1 MIRCATRVRSC
12 RAYRPG
18 LYYESPSKK
27 ADNIIR
33 LADHPKFGWKKQ
45 PARLEHLEYL
55 QRKSEL
61 ERDDTERW
69 EVFDWNIDQ
78 EIYAFGHRIGV
89 EMTGE
94 LYTSIRWFDSDVY
107 LDQSDKI
114 ATIIKEYIL
123 DKTAAKSEMAAEEI
137 AAHLAR
143 VENVAKTAKAL
154 GFHNLLQI
162 KAPSD
167 ELIASAFSMFLSE
180 VDSAQLVRDLFTA
193 ELIGSHNIL
202 TLWPRA
208 WENAEQCLEEV
219 LNQSVEC
226 RLVKSVGINGP
237 MPTYVIAVF
246 DEEKN
251 FLARSIGESPYLAA
265 MDACRVALQTALNF
279 KP

>member
-1 MIRCATRVRSC
+1 M
-12 RAYRPG
+12 
-18 LYYESPSKK
+18 
-27 ADNIIR
+27 
-33 LADHPKFGWKKQ
+33 
-45 PARLEHLEYL
+45 EHLEYL

-114 ATIIKEYIL
+114 ATIIKDYIL

-162 KAPSD
+162 K
-167 ELIASAFSMFLSE
+167 
-180 VDSAQLVRDLFTA
+180 V
-193 ELIGSHNIL
+193 
-202 TLWPRA
+202 
-208 WENAEQCLEEV
+208 
-219 LNQSVEC
+219 
-226 RLVKSVGINGP
+226 
-237 MPTYVIAVF
+237 
-246 DEEKN
+246 
-251 FLARSIGESPYLAA
+251 
-265 MDACRVALQTALNF
+265 
-279 KP
+279 